1 MALNRETLIE
11 EEVATDAQAEAIA
24 VDSGLELIDDG
35 QEAEPRTEVAG
46 LLNKGG
52 DAIADVVRR
61 PVPAPKVEI
70 GPPEDVLKPS
80 RLKTDVVEPLVNI
93 EGKNTIIR
101 AITTDEIDALSK
113 FSNVDVD
120 FKVILPNLSKI
131 AERAAKDPDNVEA
144 ATTDELHT
152 LIAAIY
158 KTYKEMPISN
168 LDGPVKSRI
177 NSLKGV
183 IKEAEAIEAVDIFLQ
198 LVNREPG
205 ARTFT
210 PAESYAASRVVV
222 SIAAEVVRLQ
232 KAYKVSGSQVDKAK
246 YAQGIALQA
255 FAQLS
260 LTQLKSDAGFAFVA
274 NKIIVT
280 PSKAYME
287 NMKLMLEASGQ
298 DNRGM
303 LGHNGGPTGII
314 DENNL
319 NIFMESFGGEQN
331 LDKIL
336 SFYEKLPSNRQKWAF
351 GRSILSKSGAM
362 FTEIYTSALLSNP
375 LTHVWNA
382 AGNTVMMELA
392 VIEKFLA
399 GDARQSLAM
408 LTAQGKYFTQALKA
422 GLYAARHERSMT
434 GDLTSKFDSQSMNAV
449 SAQGANLRRAA
460 DGGKGLESAGAL
472 FFDGLGTLMRMQ
484 GFRPMLAAD
493 EFFKALARGM
503 EMENVAVGSQIEAYK
518 SAIKN
523 GLSKKEAKQVSLD
536 AYLKTLHSPEAF
548 DAGQEFAK
556 VMTFQDD
563 LPPVFDSVSGI
574 MSHPIT
580 KIFVPF
586 FKTPTQIMRRIGE
599 RSPLI
604 LPFDLVYK
612 GMESELLKKGPKRTE
627 MLTKVIFSTGVAST
641 LMFAGKG
648 GVSDDFTITG
658 YGPTRKLERS
668 RWLENHRPYSIGTRD
683 EKGDWNWTSYER
695 YDPVSGVLAMIADTS
710 EALMYSD
717 EDTSI
722 KEMNVNLGLATMK
735 YITTA
740 LPMTQ
745 FLGELLE
752 LAGSRFEEP
761 GQKRDRV
768 KELLSKQMTKAG
780 LVVGQQLVTLGQGSN
795 SLSGWTER
803 YLNPGASNTLPADQ
817 YAENAFFQDQP
828 IIRGFYQALGEHYAR
843 IPGLSSKLP
852 PKVNRWYEEVYT
864 GAYVM
869 EDKSARGNRWQ
880 TFLPFKVLKRP
891 KKDILNN
898 ELERLG
904 VGLSMLSRTMNQPMI
919 KLNGEQ
925 YNRYIELYNYPE
937 RSIYAD
943 KVFADVP
950 APISAYE
957 TYLELLTPGTDNH
970 DSYLSVPA
978 GKQVEGLRAI
988 DSLYKGYAQKLLK
1001 LEYPELGAL
1010 IEQRDEYKSYT
1021 GHNKNRL
1028 KKPSESEV
1036 DAVQMDINSML
1047 DDM

>member
-24 VDSGLELIDDG
+24 VDSGLELIDEG

-46 LLNKGG
+46 LINKGG
-52 DAIADVVRR
+52 GAVADVIRR
-61 PVPAPKVEI
+61 PVPAPKVEY
-70 GPPEDVLKPS
+70 GPPENVLVPS

-131 AERAAKDPDNVEA
+131 AERAAKNPDDVEA

-158 KTYKEMPISN
+158 KTYKEIPISN

-298 DNRGM
+298 DKRGM
-303 LGHNGGPTGII
+303 IGHNGGPTGII

-319 NIFMESFGGEQN
+319 DIFLESFGGEQN

-375 LTHVWNA
+375 LTQVWNA

-449 SAQGANLRRAA
+449 SAQGAGLRRAA

-493 EFFKALARGM
+493 EFFKALGRGM

-523 GLSKKEAKQVSLD
+523 GLSKEEAKRVSLD

-604 LPFDLVYK
+604 IPFDLVYK
-612 GMESELLKKGPKRTE
+612 GMESELLKPGPKRRAMIAKIT
-627 MLTKVIFSTGVAST
+627 FSTGVASS
-641 LMFAGKG
+641 LMLAAKG

-658 YGPTRKLERS
+658 YGPTKRLERS

-683 EKGDWNWTSYER
+683 EKGDWNWISYER
-695 YDPVSGVLAMIADTS
+695 YDPVSGVLAMISDTS

-717 EDTSI
+717 DDTSN
-722 KEMNVNLGLATMK
+722 KEMSLNLGLATMK

-752 LAGSRFEEP
+752 LAGSSFDEP
-761 GQKRDRV
+761 GQKRDRI
-768 KELLSKQMTKAG
+768 KQLLTKQITKSG
-780 LVVGQQLVTLGQGSN
+780 LVVGQHLATGGQYSN
-795 SLSGWTER
+795 SLSGYVER
-803 YLNPGASNTLPADQ
+803 YLNPTASNTLPADQ
-817 YAENAFFQDQP
+817 YAENSMFQDQP
-828 IIRGFYQALGEHYAR
+828 IIRGFYEALGEHYAR

-937 RSIYAD
+937 RSIFAD
-943 KVFADVP
+943 KIFADVP

-957 TYLELLTPGTDNH
+957 AYLAVLTPGTDIY
-970 DSYLSVPA
+970 DEYLSASA
-978 GKQVEGLRAI
+978 GDQVGFLRSI
-988 DSLYKGYAQKLLK
+988 DSQYKGQAKKLLM